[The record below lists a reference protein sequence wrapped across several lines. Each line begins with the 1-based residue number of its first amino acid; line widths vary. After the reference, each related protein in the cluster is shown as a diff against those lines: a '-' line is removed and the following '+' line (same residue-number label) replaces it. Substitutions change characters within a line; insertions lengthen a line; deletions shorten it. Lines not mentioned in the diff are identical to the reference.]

1 MKEYLLRLREDNLF
15 PKLYIVLI
23 GLITFLQSSQ
33 VVDIVGFQWYYISII
48 NSLAF
53 IYVLTTSKD
62 MDQIN
67 SFSEVLKNPFI
78 LFYSLFFLISCISLL
93 FSINTATSIIALFK
107 IINYLSI
114 IYLLFFF
121 KIIKNIDPSFIII
134 LFTISLL
141 VEVWLSM
148 RGYFIFEGL
157 EIKREYE
164 FHNASKYLLGA
175 YPNKNI
181 TACSI
186 AFKIPFAIISF
197 FKLKNKIAKALLLVL
212 LTTAYFNLIILSSR
226 TILISLSLCIL
237 FFIVGL
243 FTIKFLGKKKLNFVS
258 INLFKYI
265 VPIILSVSYSVYK
278 FSGTDASIASRAST
292 INTNDVSSSSRL
304 RYYEKGVDYFLENPI
319 IGAGIGNF
327 QLISIKLDS
336 EDILS
341 YIVPYVA
348 HNDFIE
354 LLVETGFFGAFIYLL
369 FILSIPFFLM
379 KSFFLTKDNES
390 RLFCI
395 ILSLPFF
402 IYFIDA
408 NLNFPHYRPAIQ
420 ISLILYSYIVYSFYQ
435 KTRIN

>member
-1 MKEYLLRLREDNLF
+1 MKEYLLKLREDNLF

-33 VVDIVGFQWYYISII
+33 VVDIVGFQWYYLSII

-53 IYVLTTSKD
+53 IYVVIRSKE

-67 SFSEVLKNPFI
+67 SFSGLLKNPFI
-78 LFYSLFFLISCISLL
+78 LFYSLFFLISCLSLL
-93 FSINTATSIIALFK
+93 FSINTATSVIALFK
-107 IINYLSI
+107 IVNYLSI

-121 KIIKNIDPSFIII
+121 KILKDINLNFIII
-134 LFTISLL
+134 LLTITLFI
-141 VEVWLSM
+141 EVWMSM
-148 RGYFIFEGL
+148 RGYFFVLRNDL
-157 EIKREYE
+157 EYQ
-164 FHNASKYLLGA
+164 FTYASKYLLGA

-186 AFKIPFAIISF
+186 AFKIPFAIILF
-197 FKLKNKIAKALLLVL
+197 FRLKNKIIKALLFIL
-212 LTTAYFNLIILSSR
+212 LTTSYFNLIILSSR
-226 TILISLSLCIL
+226 SILVSLSISVL
-237 FFIVGL
+237 FFIIGL
-243 FTIKFLGKKKLNFVS
+243 FTIKFLDRKKLNFVS
-258 INLFKYI
+258 INSFKYLA
-265 VPIILSVSYSVYK
+265 PIILSISYSVYK

-292 INTNDVSSSSRL
+292 INTNDVSAASRL

-327 QLISIKLDS
+327 QLISIKMDS
-336 EDILS
+336 QDILS

-354 LLVETGFFGAFIYLL
+354 LLVETGFFGFLFYLL
-369 FILSIPFFLM
+369 FILSIPFFLF
-379 KSFFLTKDNES
+379 KSFFSSKDYES
-390 RLFCI
+390 KLFCI

-420 ISLILYSYIVYSFYQ
+420 ITLIFYSYIVYLFYQ
-435 KTRIN
+435 KTRINQ